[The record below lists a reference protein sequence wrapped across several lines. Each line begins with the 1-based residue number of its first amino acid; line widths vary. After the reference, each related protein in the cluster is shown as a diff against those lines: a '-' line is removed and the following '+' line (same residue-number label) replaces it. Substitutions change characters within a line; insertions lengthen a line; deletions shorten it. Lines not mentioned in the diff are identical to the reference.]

1 MREGMVVRVGLGVVD
16 IHECTAGRRGR
27 RPLHNVLRAGTE
39 TRPYRLVNLAEWE
52 VLDSAAVVD
61 KADNFAA

>member
-1 MREGMVVRVGLGVVD
+1 MVVRVGLGVVV

-27 RPLHNVLRAGTE
+27 RPLHNILRAGTE
-39 TRPYRLVNLAEWE
+39 TRPYGLLVNLGEWE
-52 VLDSAAVVD
+52 ILYSATVVD